1 MQVESE
7 KHQKRETFL
16 IFCKQMPPQKISFFD
31 FEHSQIDDLSYKY
44 NLRKLEKKKKKKK
57 K

>member
-31 FEHSQIDDLSYKY
+31 FEHSQIDDLS
-44 NLRKLEKKKKKKK
+44 
-57 K
+57 